1 VSRARELAVS
11 RLLADRCYG
20 ISIASGP
27 IGSISRAQGRAPDA
41 KDNGLDD
48 SRPKQQ
54 NAANEC
60 NRTQTGDCAA
70 RNKYEAPEHHRRRN
84 DPEEPRVFDGFIT
97 F

>member
-11 RLLADRCYG
+11 RSLADRCSG
-20 ISIASGP
+20 IITASGL

-41 KDNGLDD
+41 EDDGLDD

-60 NRTQTGDCAA
+60 NWTQTDHRAA
-70 RNKYEAPEHHRRRN
+70 RDEYETPEHHRRRN
-84 DPEEPRVFDGFIT
+84 DPEEPRVFDGSIAF
-97 F
+97 